1 MLQEID
7 TNEVVFDQEKKAADT
22 VIDDNYAKKAIIES
36 NMTTDVKLYLL
47 ETMFKKGNKARPAL
61 DGNGEFD
68 GYGAPDQGSIVD
80 KYIDFIQPYQH
91 YVDYTKPII
100 GKINTND
107 PVHPIVW
114 TTDTTT
120 PKCAT
125 SSTTSEVVK

>member
-7 TNEVVFDQEKKAADT
+7 TNEVVFDQEKKAADA

-47 ETMFKKGNKARPAL
+47 ENMFKKGKRSQVAL
-61 DGNGEFD
+61 DG
-68 GYGAPDQGSIVD
+68 YGTPDEGSIVD
-80 KYIDFIQPYQH
+80 KYIDYIQPYQH

-114 TTDTTT
+114 TTDTTS
-120 PKCAT
+120 PKCVT
-125 SSTTSEVVK
+125 SSTTSEAKK